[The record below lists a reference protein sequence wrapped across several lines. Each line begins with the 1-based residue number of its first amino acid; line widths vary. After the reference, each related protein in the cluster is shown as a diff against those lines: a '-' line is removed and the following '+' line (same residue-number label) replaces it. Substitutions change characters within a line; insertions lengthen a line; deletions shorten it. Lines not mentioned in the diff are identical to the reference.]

1 MNDRYIFRYIII
13 LVAIVSILLS
23 AAAMWLQPYQ
33 KRNEL
38 NEKRINILKAAG
50 IIGVTNKNAEQL
62 FTQHCTETHD
72 GNLPYYIIDGHI
84 TVIPMSGN
92 GLWGSI
98 WGYIGIAA
106 DGETIVG
113 AVFDHKSETPG
124 LGAEITNSAYQEQY
138 KGKSLIITDKSVSVD
153 VDAIA
158 GATRTS
164 KGVEEMIERTLKL
177 YLPYLEKQ

>member
-1 MNDRYIFRYIII
+1 MI
-13 LVAIVSILLS
+13 
-23 AAAMWLQPYQ
+23 
-33 KRNEL
+33 
-38 NEKRINILKAAG
+38 
-50 IIGVTNKNAEQL
+50 
-62 FTQHCTETHD
+62 
-72 GNLPYYIIDGHI
+72 
-84 TVIPMSGN
+84 GN